1 MELAIERNRTQKNVP
16 IEQNRT
22 FAFRTQSNERVRLK
36 LVIERSGT
44 HKRKMRI
51 EQNRMFDSLRSS
63 KEVELTKGKCKSNK
77 IERWIF
83 KRRVRKLIQRY
94 SGLLARVPST
104 VIHV

>member
-51 EQNRMFDSLRSS
+51 VRLTSVIEGSGTHKRKMKIEQNRTLDFQ
-63 KEVELTKGKCKSNK
+63 TK
-77 IERWIF
+77 
-83 KRRVRKLIQRY
+83 
-94 SGLLARVPST
+94 ST
-104 VIHV
+104 